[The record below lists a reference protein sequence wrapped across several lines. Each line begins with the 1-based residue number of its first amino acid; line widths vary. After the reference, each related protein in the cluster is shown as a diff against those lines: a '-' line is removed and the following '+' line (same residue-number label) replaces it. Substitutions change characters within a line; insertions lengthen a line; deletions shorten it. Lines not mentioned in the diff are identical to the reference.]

1 MPACGV
7 AGALVDQVDQV
18 GVELDFK
25 TDDPDALVACERR
38 IVAALDGVLARD
50 EDDVLG
56 AVRKGILGEV
66 EMVAKLELGSSMS
79 WARIIAK
86 KRPGAA
92 MPAAESGLSFSA

>member
-66 EMVAKLELGSSMS
+66 EMSPSSSSAPSMS
-79 WARIIAK
+79 WARIMRRSVPERDA
-86 KRPGAA
+86 G
-92 MPAAESGLSFSA
+92 SGERLEFSA

>member
-66 EMVAKLELGSSMS
+66 EMVAKLELGSLNVM
-79 WARIIAK
+79 
-86 KRPGAA
+86 GAERRCRQRR
-92 MPAAESGLSFSA
+92 AA